1 MSQGGSKLQIENL
14 THALQHAQDLSK
26 CNSKLHKVQKMKIYC
41 KFNTHSLA
49 IGSFS
54 VSGEQTDAHKAC

>member
-26 CNSKLHKVQKMKIYC
+26 CNSNLTSAENEDLLQV
-41 KFNTHSLA
+41 
-49 IGSFS
+49 
-54 VSGEQTDAHKAC
+54 